1 MDVGKGKVSAAQP
14 NSRLARPDGAN
25 GMSIHKTGALLEA
38 LEMALEAINGEQ
50 GEQELKITK
59 AVLALRIVM
68 LRGEIQQAKIEERRA
83 A

>member
-1 MDVGKGKVSAAQP
+1 
-14 NSRLARPDGAN
+14 
-25 GMSIHKTGALLEA
+25 MSIHKTGALLEA

-50 GEQELKITK
+50 GEQEIRITK
-59 AVLALRIVM
+59 AILALRIVM